1 MYDKNEQIIIEIS
14 TLVGQVENL
23 QEDIDA
29 YCEFMKSVILNTSGL
44 N

>member
-29 YCEFMKSVILNTSGL
+29 YCEFMKNVILNTSGL